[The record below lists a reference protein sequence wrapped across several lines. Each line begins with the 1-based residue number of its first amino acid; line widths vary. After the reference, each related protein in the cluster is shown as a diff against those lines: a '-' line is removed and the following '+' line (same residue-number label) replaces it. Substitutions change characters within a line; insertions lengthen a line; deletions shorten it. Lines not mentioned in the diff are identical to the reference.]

1 MSGTGWAR
9 GCLVMVGVSHHAA
22 SLDVRERLAMSAA
35 TWAEL
40 APPDV
45 PSVLLSTCNRV
56 EVYAWGSGRGL
67 RVAGQ
72 LRRALARAAGMPL
85 PELAPHL
92 VTRTASDATLHLV
105 RVASGLDSL
114 VVGEEQIRG
123 QVRAAFREAS
133 TSTPLPAPL
142 LGIFQ
147 RVLRASREVRVE
159 TPLGHHPS
167 IATAGVEV
175 ALRQPALAGRRP
187 DGLDVLVLGAGV
199 MAKSALEHLL
209 PLGPRL
215 TLLNRTLTNAERLA
229 EAFGAGVAVDSI
241 DALPAHL
248 LAADLVVCGTAAR
261 RPVLDAPMLAAALEA
276 RARRPLVL
284 LDIAVPRD
292 VDPLART
299 VTGVCLIDLDDLE
312 RLCPVD
318 LHDRQAETDRV
329 ESRAAEAAAAIDTWL
344 RIRALGP
351 AIVALR
357 QQGEDVCRD
366 ELRRTFARLPSL
378 EPQER
383 QAIETLAE
391 RIAKKLLHRPTLALR
406 ASAETVRQRRR

>member
-1 MSGTGWAR
+1 MTGTSWAR
-9 GCLVMVGVSHHAA
+9 GCLVMVGISHHAA

-35 TWAEL
+35 SWAEL

-67 RVAGQ
+67 RVAAQ
-72 LRRALARAAGMPL
+72 LRRALAHAARMPL
-85 PELAPHL
+85 AALAPHL
-92 VTRTASDATLHLV
+92 VTRTASEATLHLV

-123 QVRAAFREAS
+123 QVRAAFRDAS

-167 IATAGVEV
+167 IATAGIDV

-187 DGLDVLVLGAGV
+187 DGLNVLVLGAGV
-199 MAKSALEHLL
+199 MAKSALEHLV

-215 TLLNRTLTNAERLA
+215 TVLNRTLANAERLA
-229 EAFGAGVAVDSI
+229 DGFGPGVGVDSI

-261 RPVLDAPMLAAALEA
+261 RPILDAAMLAAARDV
-276 RARRPLVL
+276 RARRPLVV

-292 VDPLART
+292 VDPLAHT
-299 VTGVCLIDLDDLE
+299 LDGVCLIDLDDLE

-318 LHDRQAETDRV
+318 IRDRQAETDRV
-329 ESRAAEAAAAIDTWL
+329 EARAAEAAATIDTWL
-344 RIRALGP
+344 RVRALGP
-351 AIVALR
+351 AIAALR

-378 EPQER
+378 EPRER
-383 QAIETLAE
+383 EAIEELAE
-391 RIAKKLLHRPTLALR
+391 RIANKLLHRPTLALR
-406 ASAETVRQRRR
+406 ASAESARQRRR

>member
-1 MSGTGWAR
+1 MTGNGWAR

-22 SLDVRERLAMSAA
+22 SLEVRERLAISAPS
-35 TWAEL
+35 WASQ
-40 APPDV
+40 APPDA

-72 LRRALARAAGMPL
+72 LRRALARAGGMPL
-85 PELAPHL
+85 AELTPHL
-92 VTRTASDATLHLV
+92 VTRTGSEAMLHLV
-105 RVASGLDSL
+105 RVAAGLDSL

-123 QVRAAFREAS
+123 QVRAAFRGALAS
-133 TSTPLPAPL
+133 GPLPAPL
-142 LGIFQ
+142 VGIFQ

-167 IATAGVEV
+167 IATAGVDV
-175 ALRQPALAGRRP
+175 ALRQAALAGCHP
-187 DGLDVLVLGAGV
+187 EGLNVLVLGAGV
-199 MAKSALEHLL
+199 MAKSALQHLA

-215 TLLNRTLTNAERLA
+215 TVLNRTLANAERLA
-229 EAFGAGVAVDSI
+229 EGFGPRVEADSI
-241 DALPAHL
+241 DALPGHL
-248 LAADLVVCGTAAR
+248 LSADLVVCGTAAR
-261 RPVLDAPMLAAALEA
+261 RPILDAGVLALALEK
-276 RARRPLVL
+276 RAGRPLVV

-299 VTGVCLIDLDDLE
+299 LDGVCLIDLDDLE

-318 LHDRQAETDRV
+318 VGERQAETARV
-329 ESRAAEAAAAIDTWL
+329 EARAAEAAAAIDTWL
-344 RIRALGP
+344 RVRALGP

-378 EPQER
+378 EPNER
-383 QAIETLAE
+383 EAIEELAE
-391 RIAKKLLHRPTLALR
+391 RIANKLLHRPTLALR